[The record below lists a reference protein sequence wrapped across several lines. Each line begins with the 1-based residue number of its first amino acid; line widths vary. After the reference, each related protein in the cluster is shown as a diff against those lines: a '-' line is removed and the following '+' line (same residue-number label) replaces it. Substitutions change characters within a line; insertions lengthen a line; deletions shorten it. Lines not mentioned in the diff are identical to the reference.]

1 MRKGVKRNGFISG
14 YPQGWD
20 SGWAKIMIIHNGSYR
35 VKHATFNTV
44 NVYFRE
50 KELAKYLSKLIG
62 KGLTLKP
69 SKKSAQHNVMV
80 QYSGLK
86 TPKYYEMEL

>member
-14 YPQGWD
+14 YPQCRD

-35 VKHATFNTV
+35 VKHATFNTSWV
-44 NVYFRE
+44 HSRE
-50 KELAKYLSKLIG
+50 RDLRGFLATLLKKDI
-62 KGLTLKP
+62 TLKP